1 MRQETLFFTAAT
13 IVEFSSVIWHILG
26 ENLPTDSAIV
36 GSGNGDGSTPL
47 HCYAGSFAT
56 SKTECKSTVKMLVGS
71 GCDPNA
77 VNNKGQSI
85 AHLAI
90 TQWVSP
96 DMINFFSEL
105 GVDMSR
111 KDHEGR
117 LPIHYAATGPD
128 MKEPD

>member
-1 MRQETLFFTAAT
+1 
-13 IVEFSSVIWHILG
+13 
-26 ENLPTDSAIV
+26 
-36 GSGNGDGSTPL
+36 
-47 HCYAGSFAT
+47 
-56 SKTECKSTVKMLVGS
+56 MLVGS

-117 LPIHYAATGPD
+117 PPIHYAATGPD
-128 MKEPD
+128 MKEPDRKRIVKYFVEKEVDLHGGCRQCEFLILEFYQ